1 MESGFDLAETD
12 SISFIENGDEYD
24 KDGYKVHLNVFSGSM
39 DLLMHLI
46 EKNKIDIYD
55 LPVAELTQQYLDYLE
70 QFKKFNIEIASEFLV
85 MAATLLLIKSRMMLP
100 KPSKEDDEE
109 EDPRQELLD
118 RILEYRRFKEL
129 TKTMAALAERES
141 HYLSREPMDIPI
153 KHLPPENLSIEALID
168 AFHNVMAVHREL
180 AIPNEIVAHEEF
192 RVQDQM
198 LRILTLLDEHGGTI
212 FFNDMFEVKG
222 RSACI
227 AAFLALLELV
237 HRRTITVTQSMIF
250 SPIVVAL
257 RSSAMSDVNDMND
270 INDGMGEEGDV
281 FDKSES

>member
-1 MESGFDLAETD
+1 
-12 SISFIENGDEYD
+12 
-24 KDGYKVHLNVFSGSM
+24 
-39 DLLMHLI
+39 
-46 EKNKIDIYD
+46 D

-100 KPSKEDDEE
+100 KPSKEKDEEE
-109 EDPRQELLD
+109 EDPRQELLE

-129 TKTMAALAERES
+129 TKTMAALAARES

-168 AFHNVMAVHREL
+168 AFHNVMDVHREL

-250 SPIVVAL
+250 SPIVVAY
-257 RSSAMSDVNDMND
+257 RSSDMSDVND
-270 INDGMGEEGDV
+270 INEGIGEEGDI